1 MFYTVELAL
10 SAHDG
15 REDLQRIATV
25 WCERE
30 EFSYDVGI
38 WIFKHRKVHLF
49 KEWNNVFQSLE
60 NEIFATA

>member
-10 SAHDG
+10 SAHDS
-15 REDLQRIATV
+15 REDLQRIPTV

-30 EFSYDVGI
+30 EFSYNVGI
-38 WIFKHRKVHLF
+38 WIFKQKKAHLF